1 MARYKLL
8 EGDEMGYFITH
19 TSGLYLEDAQEM
31 LERHQKCFP
40 NKIWVIEEEDEEEY
54 EEAKRERHYNDRAVD
69 GWEDLFNY

>member
-8 EGDEMGYFITH
+8 EGDEMGYFNIR

-40 NKIWVIEEEDEEEY
+40 NKIWLIEKEDEEEY